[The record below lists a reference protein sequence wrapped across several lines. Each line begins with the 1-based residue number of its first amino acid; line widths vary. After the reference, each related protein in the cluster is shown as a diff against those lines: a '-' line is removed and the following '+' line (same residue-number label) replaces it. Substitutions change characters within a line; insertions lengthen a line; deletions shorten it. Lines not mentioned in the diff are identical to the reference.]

1 MKIVI
6 AGCRD
11 YNNYDEAEIFIEEVL
26 HSFID
31 INEITIVSGNCT
43 GADKIGEI
51 FALKHNLKL
60 EIHPAEWKKYGKYA
74 GPKRNQIMAEIAD
87 IVICFWDKK
96 SRGTASMIKC
106 AKKLNKPVYIKEI
119 SNNV

>member
-31 INEITIVSGNCT
+31 INEITIVSGNL
-43 GADKIGEI
+43 IQ
-51 FALKHNLKL
+51 LNLKFK
-60 EIHPAEWKKYGKYA
+60 PANINDDININPLSRRTNFCVDSFSLA
-74 GPKRNQIMAEIAD
+74 FNLFKR
-87 IVICFWDKK
+87 FF
-96 SRGTASMIKC
+96 KC
-106 AKKLNKPVYIKEI
+106 
-119 SNNV
+119 